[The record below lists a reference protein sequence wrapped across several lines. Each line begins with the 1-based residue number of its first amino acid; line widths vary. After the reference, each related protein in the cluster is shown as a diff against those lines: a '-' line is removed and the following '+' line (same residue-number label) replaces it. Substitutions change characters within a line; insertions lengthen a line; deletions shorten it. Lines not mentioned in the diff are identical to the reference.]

1 MKKYLKKT
9 TMKKI
14 LTLAVLILTIITF
27 KSQLYQNTTAS
38 ATADAVDITG
48 SGITTACGLN
58 TQPAIKASVIN
69 VPINGIISDPSKV
82 TIHMSLVAA
91 WGGDVAVD
99 LLTPDDQVITLI
111 KRLGA
116 GTNISCGSSVDFAS
130 TNTLSFNSTNTTNIL
145 TTTNPIPAG
154 NYLPTG
160 DATIYPLHKMVS
172 MSTFLNAKSVN
183 GNWKLYIYDY
193 GVGDPVNINSWALQ
207 LDAGA
212 LLKTTDV
219 GGIFGNIVSI
229 KENPVKDNLLI
240 SINKKDF
247 RNMKLDIFDGTGK
260 LVKTQSVL
268 KGLSDFTIDASYLAP
283 GMYMLVPIVD
293 GEKTQALK
301 FIKK

>member
-1 MKKYLKKT
+1 MK
-9 TMKKI
+9 
-14 LTLAVLILTIITF
+14 TIFIFLVAFMLSNTVINA
-27 KSQLYQNTTAS
+27 QLYTNSTPS

-48 SGITTACGLN
+48 SGITTACGIN
-58 TQPAIKASVIN
+58 VQPAIKASVIN
-69 VPINGIISDPSKV
+69 VPITGTISDPTKV
-82 TIHMSLVAA
+82 TIHLSLVAA

-99 LLTPDDQVITLI
+99 LLTPDSKVITII

-116 GTNISCGSSVDFAS
+116 GSNVSCGSSVDFVS
-130 TNTLSFNSTNTTNIL
+130 TNTLSFNSTNTSTIL

-160 DATIYPLHKMVS
+160 DTSIYPLHNVIS
-172 MSTFLNAKSVN
+172 LDTFLNGKLVN
-183 GNWKLYIYDY
+183 GNWKLYVYDY
-193 GVGDPVNINSWALQ
+193 GVGDPVNINSWSLQ
-207 LDAGA
+207 FDAGA

-219 GGIFGNIVSI
+219 GGVFGNIVSI

-260 LVKTQSVL
+260 LITSENLL
-268 KGLSDFTIDASYLAP
+268 KGKSDLSLDVSFLSP
-283 GMYMLVPIVD
+283 GMYLLVPIVD

>member
-1 MKKYLKKT
+1 MRT
-9 TMKKI
+9 I
-14 LTLAVLILTIITF
+14 FIFLTAFLLSNTF
-27 KSQLYQNTTAS
+27 INAQLYTNGTPS

-48 SGITTACGLN
+48 SGVSTACGLN

-69 VPINGIISDPSKV
+69 VPIVGTISDPTKV
-82 TIHMSLVAA
+82 TIHLSLVAA

-99 LLTPDDQVITLI
+99 LLTPDNKVITII

-116 GTNISCGSSVDFAS
+116 GASISCGSSVDFVGA
-130 TNTLSFNSTNTTNIL
+130 NTLSFNSTNAATIL
-145 TTTNPIPAG
+145 TTTNPVPAG

-160 DATIYPLHKMVS
+160 NATIYPLHNMIS
-172 MSTFLNAKSVN
+172 LDTFLNGKFIN
-183 GNWKLYIYDY
+183 GNWKLYVYDY
-193 GVGDPVNINSWALQ
+193 GVGDPVNINSWSLQ
-207 LDAGA
+207 FDAGA

-229 KENPVKDNLLI
+229 KENPVKDNLLL

-260 LVKTQSVL
+260 LVKTENLL
-268 KGLSDFTIDASYLAP
+268 KGISDISLDVSSLST
-283 GMYMLVPIVD
+283 GMYLLVPTAD
-293 GEKTQALK
+293 GEKTQTLK